1 MEQLSGLDASFLY
14 LETPQMHLHVALCGV
29 LDASA
34 VPRERRFE
42 AVRHYVAARLHR
54 LPPFRRRLV
63 QVPFHL
69 DHPYWRDDPDLD
81 LSAHLHRAELDAPG
95 DTEALGR
102 LVGRI
107 ASTPL
112 PRDRP
117 LWELWVIEGL
127 PSDRIALVAKLHHSA
142 VDGAAGA
149 GLLVN
154 LFSARP
160 DAPTP
165 PPRTAEPEDA
175 LPDDAELL
183 RQALLRR
190 VRQPR
195 RGAELARTTAA
206 RIRDIALLR
215 RAPHPTTAGFVL
227 SAPRTRFNGALAEER
242 LVAFSRVPLATLKA
256 IKNALH
262 GSKLNDVILA
272 VVAGALRRF
281 LAARDELPSEPLIA
295 TVPVATGRGPG
306 NNHVS
311 FMMVPLPTQE
321 PDPRARLSALA
332 RATRSAKREHEAL
345 GGEMLRSWADLAAP
359 NAMSAASALYG
370 RLRLADRHPPVA
382 NLTISNVPGPP
393 FPIYLAGAKLEAA
406 YPMGPVFEG
415 TGLNVTAMS
424 YTGSVDFGFMA
435 AANLLP
441 DVQGLADQIAP
452 ATEELVAA
460 CEARP

>member
-34 VPRERRFE
+34 VPASRRFE
-42 AVRHYVAARLHR
+42 AVRDYVAARLHR

-63 QVPFHL
+63 QVPFQL
-69 DHPYWRDDPDLD
+69 DHPYWRDDLALDLD
-81 LSAHLHRAELDAPG
+81 AHVHRAELPAPG
-95 DTEALGR
+95 DAETLGR
-102 LVGRI
+102 VVGRI

-112 PRDRP
+112 PRHRP
-117 LWELWVIEGL
+117 LWEMWVIEGL
-127 PSDRIALVAKLHHSA
+127 PGERIGLVAKLHHSA

-149 GLLVN
+149 GLLAE

-165 PPRTAEPEDA
+165 LPGPAAPEDGP
-175 LPDDAELL
+175 PDERTLL

-195 RGAELARTTAA
+195 RGAQLARTTAA

-215 RAPHPTTAGFVL
+215 RAPQPTTAGFTL
-227 SAPRTRFNGALAEER
+227 SAPRTRFNGALGEER
-242 LVAFSRVPLATLKA
+242 LVSFARVSLASLKS
-256 IKNALH
+256 IKAARP
-262 GSKLNDVILA
+262 GAKLNDVILA

-281 LAARDELPSEPLIA
+281 LLAQNELPDESLIA
-295 TVPVATGRGPG
+295 TVPVATGRGAG

-321 PDPRARLSALA
+321 PDPRARLAALTG
-332 RATRSAKREHEAL
+332 ATRSAKREHEAL

-415 TGLNVTAMS
+415 AGLNVTAMS

-441 DVQGLADQIAP
+441 DVQGLADEIAP
-452 ATEELVAA
+452 ATEELLAA
-460 CEARP
+460 SESGP